1 MKKLLDQGEATV
13 KGYIK
18 SPTKKNT
25 RYAVISYHDYD
36 FVSFA
41 TPEILNKFPADLINF
56 VQKETPKTLA
66 DIYPEEAVFLSAIKK
81 FIKPLRSSIKNW
93 LIKTEKLKSTIQL
106 LMKFI

>member
-1 MKKLLDQGEATV
+1 MI
-13 KGYIK
+13 KGRQQLKVILK

-56 VQKETPKTLA
+56 VQKEAPKTLA
-66 DIYPEEAVFLSAIKK
+66 DIYPEEAVFLSAIKNLLNL
-81 FIKPLRSSIKNW
+81 LRNSIKN
-93 LIKTEKLKSTIQL
+93 
-106 LMKFI
+106 